1 MSSIEHSTETPEAF
15 TQWAKKR
22 ATDLLQKGELR
33 EAINS
38 MVLDLSKDPTRNE
51 EQKNMIILMGM
62 ELLKDP
68 QLDAK
73 MVRDFLEGFSGV
85 AEATKRET
93 PRYQTPEYEKPKYI
107 KPEMSEEDIRNAEDF
122 INAFVLEN
130 DDLTAEAKEFITNS
144 ARKEQ
149 GPWSVKNFVRKVTQT
164 GNKITIR
171 NNQNGEWFLYVK

>member
-107 KPEMSEEDIRNAEDF
+107 KPEMDTDF
-122 INAFVLEN
+122 HRCI
-130 DDLTAEAKEFITNS
+130 K
-144 ARKEQ
+144 KH
-149 GPWSVKNFVRKVTQT
+149 
-164 GNKITIR
+164 
-171 NNQNGEWFLYVK
+171 